1 MFKVD
6 NMIFL
11 FSKDVTYREFQFLIG
26 FNKKQTV
33 MFVKGKQTFMRKN
46 YIRRNI
52 SLIDRFLSNA
62 PNTI

>member
-11 FSKDVTYREFQFLIG
+11 FSKDVTHREFQFLIG

-33 MFVKGKQTFMRKN
+33 MFVKGNCGRTVYQKTFEMDE
-46 YIRRNI
+46 YV
-52 SLIDRFLSNA
+52 
-62 PNTI
+62 

>member
-1 MFKVD
+1 
-6 NMIFL
+6 
-11 FSKDVTYREFQFLIG
+11 
-26 FNKKQTV
+26 